1 MQPFFL
7 ELTAIKKMKNGFRIV
22 LYCKCCSSE
31 ERGTSSL
38 VGLDLLLFF
47 LFKESTSYFPVV
59 WAVKPL
65 VIYHLGIPA
74 TASSLPDCTGHP
86 RAHASRA
93 LPSPSGGPALRMLV
107 WSHSQA
113 PSVPA
118 RPATGLGGSGAPGLP
133 ARSPISRW
141 AGASRS
147 ARQLRPL

>member
-22 LYCKCCSSE
+22 LYCKCSSE

-59 WAVKPL
+59 WAVNPL

-74 TASSLPDCTGHP
+74 TASRLPDCTGRL
-86 RAHASRA
+86 RARCEQSLAQPLRWSAGPAPPLASGQAPHAARGNC
-93 LPSPSGGPALRMLV
+93 SPSGGNV
-107 WSHSQA
+107 
-113 PSVPA
+113 
-118 RPATGLGGSGAPGLP
+118 SGVV
-133 ARSPISRW
+133 
-141 AGASRS
+141 
-147 ARQLRPL
+147 